1 MFYIMENESE
11 NLGKEV
17 GKITHFFDKIGVA
30 VVKLSSELKQGDKI
44 RIKGAS
50 TDFEQVADSMQIDK
64 EKIEKAKKGQEIGL
78 KVKDKVRVNDAVYV
92 V

>member
-1 MFYIMENESE
+1 MENESE

>member
-1 MFYIMENESE
+1 MENESE

-30 VVKLSSELKQGDKI
+30 VVKLSAELKQGDKI

-50 TDFEQVADSMQIDK
+50 TDVEQVVDSMQIDK

-78 KVKDKVRVNDAVYV
+78 KVKDKVRVNDVVYV